1 MTISR
6 RNFLKLISAGSLALT
21 TPRLL
26 FAQFDNPDVRQLET
40 RLQQIINQATI
51 GLEVRRID
59 WGSGQSDFIIG
70 NNAKAY
76 FPVASCFKA
85 LVVLYYLTHTP
96 IEQWQTDEGDPAYRV
111 AVFSNNPLTGEL
123 LTQTAVHNTGRAN
136 PIVKFNTWI
145 RETLGIESG
154 IVSWDWPNS
163 PTIGWN
169 DRRYSATADQ
179 AINYRGRSVLVDNV
193 YRPYDLGQFWSY
205 LLTLKPLYGW
215 RNAQEVTQRTL
226 ELFSIPAPNYQ
237 SPIERA
243 WGAYIGKDGVIPAE
257 DTPIGAR
264 VVNDSGI
271 VLVGHV
277 PYVITAMSL
286 DGEYHLVETLKRIME
301 EINNYEAK
309 LPVTT

>member
-1 MTISR
+1 M
-6 RNFLKLISAGSLALT
+6 SAGTLALT
-21 TPRLL
+21 TPKLL
-26 FAQFDNPDVRQLET
+26 SAQVYTQDVRLLET
-40 RLQQIINQATI
+40 RLQQIINNATI
-51 GLEVRRID
+51 GLEIRRID
-59 WGSGQSDFIIG
+59 WARGESDFIIG
-70 NNAKAY
+70 NNPRTY

-85 LVVLYYLTHTP
+85 LVVLYYLTATP
-96 IEQWQTDEGDPAYRV
+96 VEEWQTDEGDPAYRV

-123 LTQTAVHNTGRAN
+123 LTQTAERRPGSGN
-136 PIVKFNTWI
+136 PIVKFNTWVQNA
-145 RETLGIESG
+145 LGIESG

-169 DRRYSATADQ
+169 DRRYSATSEQ
-179 AINYRGRSVLVDNV
+179 AVNYRGQSFLVNNI
-193 YRPYDLGQFWSY
+193 YRPYDLGQFWSH
-205 LLTLKPLYGW
+205 LLSLKPLYGW
-215 RNAQEVTQRTL
+215 RNADVAPRRTL

-277 PYVITAMSL
+277 PYVVTAMSL
-286 DGEYHLVETLKRIME
+286 EGEYHLVETLKRVME
-301 EINNYEAK
+301 EVNNYEARQ
-309 LPVTT
+309 PSSI

>member
-309 LPVTT
+309 LPATT